1 MAALSNLALKV
12 LGIVGG
18 LLAIVIGLIWL
29 VFGFVAFTSTHVGSA
44 GGTLAMVGGV
54 LFVLLGLMAI
64 YSSIVYDKKPSL
76 TSKRLL
82 WSGILGF
89 FVGYVVDIA
98 IMGGFLGLAS
108 WTVPGTL
115 MIAAGLIG
123 RITPQRLASS
133 LPLLNNDRRDIRLV
147 AKVMYGGLF
156 AGIIIMMMGILLLSG
171 TMVLGFQ
178 EESKSDSELISEAM
192 GHESFGQYGSA
203 LSVYDRII
211 AKNESNAEAWMRRSH
226 ALDKLGR
233 HYEAEQSYKRARQIE
248 TASTKGLIRLNESN
262 RS

>member
-1 MAALSNLALKV
+1 MAELGNLALKI
-12 LGIVGG
+12 LGAIGG

-29 VFGFVAFTSTHVGSA
+29 VFGFVAFASTHVGSA
-44 GGTLAMVGGV
+44 GGTPAMVGGV
-54 LFVLLGLMAI
+54 VFVLLGLIAI
-64 YSSIVYDKKPSL
+64 YGSIVYDKEPSL
-76 TSKRLL
+76 ASKRLL

-89 FVGYVVDIA
+89 FVGYLVDIA
-98 IMGGFLGLAS
+98 IMGGFLGLVS

-123 RITPQRLASS
+123 RITPERLASS

-147 AKVMYGGLF
+147 AKITYGGLF

-171 TMVLGFQ
+171 MMFLGFQ
-178 EESKSDSELISEAM
+178 EESKSDSKLISEAM
-192 GHESFGQYGSA
+192 GHESIGQYGSA

-211 AKNESNAEAWMRRSH
+211 ARNESNAEAWMRRSY

-233 HYEAEQSYKRARQIE
+233 HYEADQSYKRARQIE
-248 TASTKGLIRLNESN
+248 TASAKDLSRLNESN